1 MQISGYS
8 LVHIMYRE
16 NFVILWD
23 VKRFVTHGFFHVYFS
38 NYVTYGGGAGG
49 GILGLC
55 GPPG

>member
-1 MQISGYS
+1 MVFY
-8 LVHIMYRE
+8 
-16 NFVILWD
+16 
-23 VKRFVTHGFFHVYFS
+23 VYFS